1 MRQAAKFVF
10 FLTLIASLAFGQDFY
25 ASLSGTVTD
34 PSGAAI
40 PSVSV
45 AARNIGT
52 NITVRAVTGAAGNY
66 LIPRLTTGE
75 YELTAEAQGF
85 RSYTRHGIRLSVGD
99 NAAVDIPMQIGDATQ
114 SVSVTAELATVEAN
128 QSVMGLVSDEKVVSE
143 VPLQGRQVFE
153 LLLYSAGV
161 LFTSTAALNPK
172 NTLWEANGD
181 YSINGSRPGTNAF
194 LVDGRASGARGTP
207 NGSPLVDAVEEFK
220 VSSPVSDA
228 SLGLSGGGVVSLKMK
243 SGTNEV
249 HGSLSEF
256 LQNVK
261 MDANVTQ
268 TNRALA
274 LSPFL
279 KNQNTQNSFA
289 ARVSGPIVKNR
300 FFYTG
305 HYQGTR
311 MRQSRPATITMP
323 TLEQRA
329 GDFNKT
335 FNSAGK
341 PILMYDPLTTVQTG
355 NTFTRSPFA
364 GNVIPASRIATPS
377 RNILAFLPE
386 PNLVTDPV
394 TNISNYA
401 SVPNSRWINPNEYFV
416 KTDFFWNERHRTSAS
431 NTYSWASNNQ
441 PAGNGLPRGNPLRN
455 IGAQTRTR
463 YGATL
468 DHVWIP
474 AADFTVNARI
484 GWDRFVETNNAIYQ
498 QDFDGSKLGF
508 TGRIGSSPVNRFP
521 VLSLQDYAGWGRA
534 DRAFSPDD
542 QYTAVVDASKKVG
555 RHYLK
560 FGTRIAQSIFSRADY
575 GDWYGNFAFNRGF
588 TQRDP
593 QRADTVSGNSVA
605 SLLLGYPANGSTDIN
620 AQSTY
625 SNKAFGLYFQNDWK
639 VTRRLTINAG
649 LRWDVQTAP
658 TERFNQQIYAFDPT
672 VTYQLGLSP
681 ATGGFVYAD
690 KSHRQPWDTKYRDFQ
705 PRAGAAFHMMK
716 RLTLRGGYGISFLP
730 LNGTLGGG
738 GIQQDG
744 FSRSTTMVV
753 AQGAGA
759 KLYTPGEPGMG
770 TFANPFPNGILDP
783 LGSALGSKTMV
794 GQSVSYTTR
803 NFQIGRVH
811 QLFFGF
817 GLDLPWKTSAE
828 VSYVGTRTRNLRV
841 TVNENAIPIEEQQ
854 KGAQDPNY
862 LNQAQPNPWYGA
874 PELVGTSL
882 NTVTLSKGRMVRA
895 FPQFVNVNNTGA
907 PIGSTSY
914 NGLEMRV
921 QRRMSTGLMVTL
933 NYTFA
938 KNLQALDY
946 REDTRTNPRGLAP
959 FDRTHNLNIITL
971 WTLPFGKGQRIGSNW
986 NRSLNRVL
994 GGWQA
999 NMVFIYQ
1006 NGLTLAMPGAV
1017 VVSNP
1022 ELPEGQQTLN
1032 RWFNTCTQMLNG
1044 TRSNCASPD
1053 EQIAWR
1059 QPTPGEIVV
1068 NSARMPNI
1076 RTHSLP
1082 QMNVS
1087 MFKNFQIRER
1097 ARLEFRAEWFNATN
1111 SPIYGQPGTGYT
1123 SPSFGVVV
1131 PDQTNLA
1138 RVGQVALRLMF

>member
-1 MRQAAKFVF
+1 MRQAAKFIF

-40 PSVSV
+40 PNVSV
-45 AARNIGT
+45 AARNVGT

-66 LIPRLTTGE
+66 LIPQLTTGE
-75 YELTAEAQGF
+75 YQLTAEAQGF
-85 RSYTRHGIRLSVGD
+85 RSYTRQGIHLSVGD
-99 NAAVDIPMQIGDATQ
+99 KAGVDIPMQIGDATQ

-153 LLLYSAGV
+153 VLLYSAGV

-172 NTLWEANGD
+172 NTLWEANGE

-194 LVDGRASGARGTP
+194 LVDGRPSGARGTP
-207 NGSPLVDAVEEFK
+207 NGSPLVDAVEELK
-220 VSSPVSDA
+220 IASPVSDA
-228 SLGLSGGGVVSLKMK
+228 SLGLSGGGVVNLKMK
-243 SGTNEV
+243 SGTNEI

-268 TNRALA
+268 TNRALV
-274 LSPFL
+274 LSPYL

-311 MRQSRPATITMP
+311 MRQSRPTTITMP
-323 TLEQRA
+323 TLDQRA
-329 GDFNKT
+329 GDFNT
-335 FNSAGK
+335 TLNSARQS
-341 PILMYDPLTTVQTG
+341 ILVYDPLTTVQTG

-364 GNVIPASRIATPS
+364 GNIIPASRIAAPS
-377 RNILAFLPE
+377 RNILAFLPT

-394 TNISNYA
+394 TNINNYA
-401 SVPNSRWINPNEYFV
+401 SVPNSRWIDPNEYYV
-416 KTDFFWNERHRTSAS
+416 KTDFFWNERHRSSAS

-441 PAGNGLPRGNPLRN
+441 PAGNGLPRNNPLRN
-455 IGAQTRTR
+455 IGGQTRNR
-463 YGATL
+463 WGATL

-474 AADFTVNARI
+474 AASITVNARI

-521 VLSLQDYAGWGRA
+521 VMSLQDYAGWGLAART
-534 DRAFSPDD
+534 FSPDD
-542 QYTAVVDASKKVG
+542 QYTAVVDASKQSG

-560 FGTRIAQSIFSRADY
+560 FGTRIAQTIFSRADY

-605 SLLLGYPANGSTDIN
+605 SFLLGYPANGSADVN

-625 SNKAFGLYFQNDWK
+625 LNKAFGLYFQDDWK
-639 VTRRLTINAG
+639 ITRRLTINAG

-658 TERFNQQIYAFDPT
+658 TERFDRQVYGFDPT
-672 VTYQLGLSP
+672 VTYQLGPSP

-690 KSHRQPWDTKYRDFQ
+690 KSNRQPWDTKYRDFQ
-705 PRAGAAFHMMK
+705 PRTGAAFHLMK

-744 FSRSTTMVV
+744 FSRTTTMVV
-753 AQGAGA
+753 TQGAGA

-770 TFANPFPNGILDP
+770 TFLNPFPTGVLEP
-783 LGSALGSKTMV
+783 FGSALGPKTQV
-794 GQSVSYTTR
+794 GQSVSYTSR
-803 NFQIGRVH
+803 DFQTGRVH

-817 GLDLPWKTSAE
+817 GLDLPWKTAAE
-828 VSYVGTRTRNLRV
+828 VSYVGTRTRSLRV

-882 NTVTLSKGRMVRA
+882 NTATLSKGKMVRA
-895 FPQFVNVNNTGA
+895 FPQFVSVNNTGV
-907 PIGSTSY
+907 PIGNASY
-914 NGLEMRV
+914 NGLEMRI
-921 QRRMSTGLMVTL
+921 QRRMASGLMVTL

-938 KNLQALDY
+938 KNLQALDW
-946 REDTRTNPRGLAP
+946 REDTRTLPRVLAP

-971 WTLPFGKGQRIGSNW
+971 LTLPFGKGQRIGSNW
-986 NRSLNRVL
+986 NKHLNRVL

-999 NMVFIYQ
+999 NMVFMYQ
-1006 NGLTLAMPGAV
+1006 NGLPVGMPGAV

-1022 ELPEGQQTLN
+1022 ELPEGQQTRN
-1032 RWFNTCTQMLNG
+1032 RWFNTCTLMLNG

-1053 EQIAWR
+1053 EQVAWR

-1076 RTHSLP
+1076 RVHSLP
-1082 QMNVS
+1082 QVNVS

-1097 ARLEFRAEWFNATN
+1097 ARLEFRAEWFNASN

-1123 SPSFGVVV
+1123 SASFGVVV

-1138 RVGQVALRLMF
+1138 RVGQVALRLVF